1 MRERGVSAAAMEVS
15 SHALALHRVD
25 GIRYAV
31 AAFTNLSQDHL
42 DFHHD
47 LEDYFAAKARLF
59 TPALAD
65 RGVVN
70 VSDPYGARLAD
81 AAGVPVVTVA
91 TDGPSATAEWRVAD
105 VDLGARGSRFR
116 LRGPDVD
123 VAVAVALPGAFN
135 VANAALAVVSLV
147 TAGVPVDAAATG
159 VGSVTGVPGRME
171 RIDRGQPFTAIVD
184 YAHTPEAVA
193 TLLSTLRAVTP
204 GRLIVVVGCGGDRD
218 RAKRPGMGAA
228 AAAGADVV
236 LLTNDNPRSED
247 PMDILAAAAAG
258 AESVP
263 ADRRAEVTVEPDRG
277 RAIEQ
282 AVAQA
287 APGDTVVV
295 AGKGHE
301 TGQDVG
307 GVVTPFDDR
316 IVLADAIAAVSA
328 R

>member
-1 MRERGVSAAAMEVS
+1 
-15 SHALALHRVD
+15 
-25 GIRYAV
+25 
-31 AAFTNLSQDHL
+31 
-42 DFHHD
+42 
-47 LEDYFAAKARLF
+47 
-59 TPALAD
+59 
-65 RGVVN
+65 
-70 VSDPYGARLAD
+70 
-81 AAGVPVVTVA
+81 VA
-91 TDGPSATAEWRVAD
+91 TDGSSTPAEWRVAD
-105 VDLGARGSRFR
+105 VTLGARGSRFR

-135 VANAALAVVSLV
+135 VANAALAVVALV
-147 TAGVPVDAAATG
+147 AAGVPVDAAVTG